1 MGGVGMDYGRPTAVY
16 GHIRTA
22 NYGLTA
28 VWGTAVERMHQR
40 IDGTVTGAVQ
50 LRP

>member
-1 MGGVGMDYGRPTAVY
+1 MDYGRLTAVY
-16 GHIRTA
+16 GRIRTS

-28 VWGTAVERMHQR
+28 VWGTAVERMHQA